1 MNNARKNLQ
10 IIFLLGIILF
20 STFISSAQQG
30 KIWATIQNKDIPV
43 LANNRLLSNNIS
55 FNEAITNLNIVSIE
69 KALPASKN
77 EKLQHVYE
85 ITCTCNEADLYATLV
100 NSVEVVSGETYAPT
114 YETLNS
120 PNDYLTTFSADYAL
134 DLIDAQGAWNITH

>member
-69 KALPASKN
+69 KALPAS
-77 EKLQHVYE
+77 
-85 ITCTCNEADLYATLV
+85 
-100 NSVEVVSGETYAPT
+100 
-114 YETLNS
+114 
-120 PNDYLTTFSADYAL
+120 
-134 DLIDAQGAWNITH
+134 